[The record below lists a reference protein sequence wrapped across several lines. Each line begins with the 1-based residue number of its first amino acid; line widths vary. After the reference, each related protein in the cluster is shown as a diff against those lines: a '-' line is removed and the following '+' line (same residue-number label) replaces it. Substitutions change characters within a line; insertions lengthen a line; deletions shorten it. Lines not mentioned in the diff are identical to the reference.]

1 MYYRGMTLRRWN
13 SFNGNHVDVDTDEE
27 YWVSGPRRD
36 SNAPVHIDDDA
47 RAEYDALVAGTQP
60 QHR

>member
-1 MYYRGMTLRRWN
+1 MTLRRWN